1 MHNHGRVPDKPIN
14 RTHLSLYSPGILVKP
29 EVGGDREEGS
39 KGERSGE
46 EEEEEIFIGD
56 KPTRLPRTTTETRVN
71 DNRCRV
77 MWNRWK
83 RSSWRS
89 QGQASS

>member
-1 MHNHGRVPDKPIN
+1 MHNHGRAPDKPMD

-29 EVGGDREEGS
+29 EWGDREEES
-39 KGERSGE
+39 KGERSRE
-46 EEEEEIFIGD
+46 EEEEDIFIGD
-56 KPTRLPRTTTETRVN
+56 KSTRLPRTTTETRVN
-71 DNRCRV
+71 DNRCCV
-77 MWNRWK
+77 MWNKWK